1 MRYSFKSRIRYSEV
15 GADNRL
21 TMLSLL
27 DYFQDASIFNSEAVG
42 RDFRILDQENRAW
55 FLSSWQIVVE
65 RYPSF
70 GEDVTISTWPYNFRN
85 VFGDRNFLMTD
96 GEGRRVAWANSVWVY
111 TDTKNGKAV
120 RVPASEYEAYEFSE
134 KLDMEYA
141 PRKIKMEGEGNRETP
156 VVIMKHHLDTNN
168 HVNNGQ
174 YVLIASECLPDGF
187 EIGQMRAEY
196 KRSAVL
202 DDVIVPEV
210 FSKNSVYTVSL
221 NSEKDGNPFAVV
233 EFTGK

>member
-1 MRYSFKSRIRYSEV
+1 
-15 GADNRL
+15 
-21 TMLSLL
+21 
-27 DYFQDASIFNSEAVG
+27 
-42 RDFRILDQENRAW
+42 
-55 FLSSWQIVVE
+55 
-65 RYPSF
+65 
-70 GEDVTISTWPYNFRN
+70 
-85 VFGDRNFLMTD
+85 
-96 GEGRRVAWANSVWVY
+96 
-111 TDTKNGKAV
+111 
-120 RVPASEYEAYEFSE
+120 
-134 KLDMEYA
+134 MEYA

>member
-70 GEDVTISTWPYNFRN
+70 GENVTISTWPYNFRN

-174 YVLIASECLPDGF
+174 YVAIAAEYLPKEF
-187 EIGQMRAEY
+187 QVHRLRAEY
-196 KRSAVL
+196 KRQAHL
-202 DDVIVPEV
+202 GDVMTPGI
-210 FSKNSVYTVSL
+210 SQ
-221 NSEKDGNPFAVV
+221 KDGVYVVTLNDISGRPYVIV
-233 EFTGK
+233 EFTE